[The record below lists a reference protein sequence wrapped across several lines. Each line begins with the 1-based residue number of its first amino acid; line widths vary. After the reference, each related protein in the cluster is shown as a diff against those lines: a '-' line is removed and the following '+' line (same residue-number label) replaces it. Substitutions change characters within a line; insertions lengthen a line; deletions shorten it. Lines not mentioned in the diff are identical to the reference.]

1 MIKHHV
7 PIALA
12 PVLLAAACQ
21 TAPTAPA
28 QISSAPAPA
37 FIEAACAGCHAVEP
51 PFESPNPY
59 APDFE
64 AIANREG
71 LTDATLSSWL
81 RNAHNYP
88 EIMDFDLEDGQVEEV
103 ANYMITLRRE
113 DYVPAP

>member
-1 MIKHHV
+1 MPSQQLCAHENA
-7 PIALA
+7 PTLLALA

-21 TAPTAPA
+21 AAPTAPA

-81 RNAHNYP
+81 RDAHNYP
-88 EIMDFDLEDGQVEEV
+88 EIMDFDLEDGQVRKWR
-103 ANYMITLRRE
+103 IT
-113 DYVPAP
+113 